1 MIIELARTL
10 GMSVI
15 AEGIETA
22 DQARALAALQCEYGQ
37 GFHLGRPKPAPT
49 PARVEAAA

>member
-22 DQARALAALQCEYGQ
+22 EQANALAALRCEYGQ
-37 GFHLGRPKPAPT
+37 GFHLGRPSPVRQALHLS
-49 PARVEAAA
+49 AA